1 MLSVRVFVALH
12 PRRYLS
18 HPRDLRGLSVS
29 ALDSFF
35 LSHFPHF
42 HSTFDFQPPPSL
54 PTLSPLPATFT
65 RFPASVA
72 NKRLTRTLNP
82 LDATFTRN
90 LGRANSAKRSTGQWL
105 CVTTDDFPR
114 DRKSTRLNSSHV
126 SIS

>member
-18 HPRDLRGLSVS
+18 LPRVLRGLSVS

-35 LSHFPHF
+35 LSHFLHF

-65 RFPASVA
+65 RFPTSVA
-72 NKRLTRTLNP
+72 NKRLTRTLSP

-90 LGRANSAKRSTGQWL
+90 RGWGQLCYAFDRAVALRY
-105 CVTTDDFPR
+105 D
-114 DRKSTRLNSSHV
+114 
-126 SIS
+126 